1 MPFRE
6 EDKNIA
12 NARRVAQQWL
22 HAFFLEDWL
31 LKLLA
36 LAIAFGL
43 WYGVTSQRSPA
54 TSRMRGVQLDFLLA
68 EGLEISNE
76 PRDEIEVT
84 LRGDRQA
91 LEQVAARNL
100 VARVDITGLKAG
112 ERVARIT
119 PQSVAME
126 LPDGVQIE
134 KLEPNTVPVRLER
147 SVERVL
153 DVEARFEG
161 NVPDGYELRNVQITP
176 SAVRVRGPQSHV
188 EAIQKAHT
196 ESIPLEGQTGNF
208 TVPQTAID
216 ILDTKVTPL
225 DSVVAVRV
233 EVGEQRIERRFAGVA
248 VRAVGD
254 DVQSVLP
261 ARVAVVLRG
270 SRSALE
276 ALKAEELEIVVEET
290 ADKSVRPRLLLPSG
304 LEGRAEL
311 VSTEPDAFTVTRK
324 GT

>member
-6 EDKNIA
+6 EDKNIV
-12 NARRVAQQWL
+12 NARRVAEQWL
-22 HAFFLEDWL
+22 RAFFLEDWL

-36 LAIAFGL
+36 LVIAFGL
-43 WYGVTSQRSPA
+43 WYGVTSQRLPA

-76 PRDEIEVT
+76 PREEIEVT

-112 ERVARIT
+112 ERVARLT

-126 LPDGVQIE
+126 LPDGIQIE

-161 NVPDGYELRNVQITP
+161 QVPEGYELRNVQITP

-188 EAIQKAHT
+188 EALQKAHT
-196 ESIPLEGQTGNF
+196 ESIPLEGQTENF
-208 TVPQTAID
+208 TAPQIAID

-225 DSVVAVRV
+225 DSIVAVRV
-233 EVGEQRIERRFAGVA
+233 EVVEQRIERRFAGVA

-276 ALKAEELEIVVEET
+276 ALKAEELEIIVEET
-290 ADKSVRPRLLLPSG
+290 ADQGVRPRLLLPSG

-311 VSTEPDAFTVTRK
+311 VSTEPATFTINRK